1 MPLRGKS
8 RLQQNALAAFVHAI
22 PLALMLFTPS
32 AASGQQPASTPSG
45 IASNAAACHD
55 PAGWNIACLRARYS
69 GPAAAWPAPTIDAG
83 VQWHEWAPV
92 PPVASP
98 PLQWTAA
105 NPGQAELAADVA
117 RPAVVALGQML
128 FFDTRLS
135 RKGEVSCAS
144 CHQPQRAFTDGLPLA
159 VGEDKL
165 MGRRRSTPL
174 YAAPF
179 APRLFW
185 DGRAAS
191 LKEQVMGPLH
201 DPREM
206 NHDAAGAVAR
216 LRENDVY
223 PARFLEAFGDAPAA
237 PSPAAASASP
247 TVVSASSAATA
258 TASAATATASAA
270 TATASAATTPV
281 AQAPGASALTSAI
294 DADRLARALAAY
306 VASLRP
312 EKTRFDDFLA
322 GRADALDD
330 TELLGLHLFRTQA
343 RCMNCHNGPLLTDH
357 QFHNIGLSFYG
368 RRNQDLGR
376 YEATRDPAD
385 LGRFRTPSL
394 RNVAQAGPWMHNGLF
409 PDLRGLLRMY
419 NAGMGREAPPADPP
433 DPHAPRKSAHIKPLD
448 LSPAEIDA
456 LLAFL
461 KTL

>member
-8 RLQQNALAAFVHAI
+8 RLRPNALAAVLHAI
-22 PLALMLFTPS
+22 PLALLLAAPAT
-32 AASGQQPASTPSG
+32 ASGRQPAPMPSG

-55 PAGWNIACLRARYS
+55 PGGWNIACLRARYS
-69 GPAAAWPAPTIDAG
+69 GPAAGWPAPTIDAG
-83 VQWHEWAPV
+83 VHWNEWAPV
-92 PPVASP
+92 PAVASP

-117 RPAVVALGQML
+117 RPAVVTLGQML

-216 LRENDVY
+216 LRQTDMY
-223 PARFLEAFGDAPAA
+223 PARFLEAFGDAPGARA
-237 PSPAAASASP
+237 
-247 TVVSASSAATA
+247 
-258 TASAATATASAA
+258 
-270 TATASAATTPV
+270 PV
-281 AQAPGASALTSAI
+281 ASTPSSAI

-312 EKTRFDDFLA
+312 EKTRFDDFLD

-343 RCMNCHNGPLLTDH
+343 RCMNCHNGSLLTDH

-385 LGRFRTPSL
+385 LGKFRTPSL

-461 KTL
+461 NTL

>member
-1 MPLRGKS
+1 MPFHGKAW
-8 RLQQNALAAFVHAI
+8 RRTRAWTALLYTALGLAVAGEPAGAEAAA
-22 PLALMLFTPS
+22 
-32 AASGQQPASTPSG
+32 QPA
-45 IASNAAACHD
+45 CH
-55 PAGWNIACLRARYS
+55 AGKGWDATCLRALYG
-69 GPAAAWPAPTIDAG
+69 GPSSAWPVPTIDAG
-83 VQWHEWAPV
+83 ITWQEWAPV
-92 PPVASP
+92 PSVSSP

-135 RKGEVSCAS
+135 RKGQVSCAS

-185 DGRAAS
+185 DGRAAT

-216 LRENDVY
+216 LRQNDVY
-223 PARFLEAFGDAPAA
+223 SARFLEAFGGAPV
-237 PSPAAASASP
+237 AAS
-247 TVVSASSAATA
+247 
-258 TASAATATASAA
+258 TASTAS
-270 TATASAATTPV
+270 TA
-281 AQAPGASALTSAI
+281 TSAI
-294 DADRLARALAAY
+294 NADRLARALAAY

-385 LGRFRTPSL
+385 LGKFRTPSL

-419 NAGMGREAPPADPP
+419 NVGMGREAPPADPP
-433 DPHAPRKSAHIKPLD
+433 DPYAPRKSEHIKPLD

>member
-8 RLQQNALAAFVHAI
+8 RLRPNALAAVLHAV
-22 PLALMLFTPS
+22 PLALLLAAPS
-32 AASGQQPASTPSG
+32 TVSGRQPASMPSG
-45 IASNAAACHD
+45 IASNAAACHA

-69 GPAAAWPAPTIDAG
+69 GPVAGWPAPTIDAG
-83 VQWHEWAPV
+83 VQWNEWAPV
-92 PPVASP
+92 PAVASP

-105 NPGQAELAADVA
+105 NLGQAELAADVA
-117 RPAVVALGQML
+117 RPAVVPLGQML

-135 RKGEVSCAS
+135 RKGQVSCAS

-179 APRLFW
+179 APSLFW

-191 LKEQVMGPLH
+191 LKKQVMGPLH

-216 LRENDVY
+216 LRQNDVY
-223 PARFLEAFGDAPAA
+223 SARFLEAFGGATV
-237 PSPAAASASP
+237 AASTTSTP
-247 TVVSASSAATA
+247 STTS
-258 TASAATATASAA
+258 TASAASAA
-270 TATASAATTPV
+270 STA
-281 AQAPGASALTSAI
+281 TSAI

-322 GRADALDD
+322 GRAEALDD

-385 LGRFRTPSL
+385 LGKFRTPSL

-433 DPHAPRKSAHIKPLD
+433 DPYAPRKSEHIKPLD
-448 LSPAEIDA
+448 LSPTEIDA

>member
-69 GPAAAWPAPTIDAG
+69 GPAAAWPTPTIDAG

-206 NHDAAGAVAR
+206 NHDATGAVAR
-216 LRENDVY
+216 LRQTDMY
-223 PARFLEAFGDAPAA
+223 PPRFLEAFGGAPAA
-237 PSPAAASASP
+237 ASPAAASASP
-247 TVVSASSAATA
+247 TVASASSAATS
-258 TASAATATASAA
+258 TASTTAS
-270 TATASAATTPV
+270 TP
-281 AQAPGASALTSAI
+281 ASAI

>member
-1 MPLRGKS
+1 MPLHG
-8 RLQQNALAAFVHAI
+8 NARPRTGALVAFIAAV
-22 PLALMLFTPS
+22 LALPI
-32 AASGQQPASTPSG
+32 AAGQAAPATEPD
-45 IASNAAACHD
+45 APACHTQ
-55 PAGWNIACLRARYS
+55 AGWNLACLRARYA
-69 GPAAAWPAPTIDAG
+69 GPVADWPAPTIDAG
-83 VQWHEWAPV
+83 VRWSEWAPV
-92 PPVASP
+92 PPASSP

-105 NPGQAELAADVA
+105 NAGQAELATDVA
-117 RPAVVALGQML
+117 RPAIVALGQML

-135 RKGEVSCAS
+135 RKGQVSCAS

-191 LKEQVMGPLH
+191 LKEQVMGPLQ

-216 LRENDVY
+216 LRENDMY
-223 PARFLEAFGDAPAA
+223 PARFLEAFGGSLAVS
-237 PSPAAASASP
+237 SPATASASS
-247 TVVSASSAATA
+247 TVASASSAA
-258 TASAATATASAA
+258 AS
-270 TATASAATTPV
+270 TATASAATTTV
-281 AQAPGASALTSAI
+281 AQAPVASTPTSAI

-343 RCMNCHNGPLLTDH
+343 RCMNCHNGPLLSDH

-385 LGRFRTPSL
+385 LGKFRTPSL

-433 DPHAPRKSAHIKPLD
+433 DPYAPRKSEHIKPLD

>member
-8 RLQQNALAAFVHAI
+8 RLRPNVLATVLHAI
-22 PLALMLFTPS
+22 PLALLLATVS
-32 AASGQQPASTPSG
+32 SASGQQPASTPSG
-45 IASNAAACHD
+45 IASGAAACHD

-216 LRENDVY
+216 LRQTDMY
-223 PARFLEAFGDAPAA
+223 PPRFLDAFGGAPAA
-237 PSPAAASASP
+237 ASPAAASASP
-247 TVVSASSAATA
+247 TVASASSAATS
-258 TASAATATASAA
+258 TASTTAS
-270 TATASAATTPV
+270 TP
-281 AQAPGASALTSAI
+281 ASAI

>member
-8 RLQQNALAAFVHAI
+8 RLRQNALAAFLHAI
-22 PLALMLFTPS
+22 PLALVLVTPS
-32 AASGQQPASTPSG
+32 AASGQQRASTPSG

-55 PAGWNIACLRARYS
+55 PAGWDLACLRARYS
-69 GPAAAWPAPTIDAG
+69 APAAFWPAPAIDAG
-83 VQWHEWAPV
+83 VRWNEWAPV
-92 PPVASP
+92 PPVSLP
-98 PLQWTAA
+98 PMQWTAA

-117 RPAVVALGQML
+117 RPAIVALGQML
-128 FFDTRLS
+128 FFDARLS
-135 RKGEVSCAS
+135 RKGQISCAS

-216 LRENDVY
+216 LRETDMY
-223 PARFLEAFGDAPAA
+223 PARFLDAFGGATAA
-237 PSPAAASASP
+237 SSPATASASS
-247 TVVSASSAATA
+247 TVAPASSAAGSTTSA
-258 TASAATATASAA
+258 SAPAPAPASAAMIPT
-270 TATASAATTPV
+270 
-281 AQAPGASALTSAI
+281 AQAPAASTTASAI

-312 EKTRFDDFLA
+312 EKTRFDEFLA

-330 TELLGLHLFRTQA
+330 NELLGLHLFRTQA

-419 NAGMGREAPPADPP
+419 NAGMGRDAPPADPP
-433 DPHAPRKSAHIKPLD
+433 DPYAPRKSEHIKPLD

>member
-1 MPLRGKS
+1 
-8 RLQQNALAAFVHAI
+8 
-22 PLALMLFTPS
+22 
-32 AASGQQPASTPSG
+32 
-45 IASNAAACHD
+45 
-55 PAGWNIACLRARYS
+55 
-69 GPAAAWPAPTIDAG
+69 
-83 VQWHEWAPV
+83 
-92 PPVASP
+92 
-98 PLQWTAA
+98 
-105 NPGQAELAADVA
+105 
-117 RPAVVALGQML
+117 
-128 FFDTRLS
+128 
-135 RKGEVSCAS
+135 
-144 CHQPQRAFTDGLPLA
+144 PQRAFTDGLPLA

-216 LRENDVY
+216 LRQTDMY
-223 PARFLEAFGDAPAA
+223 PKRFLEAFGGAPAA
-237 PSPAAASASP
+237 SPAAASTSP
-247 TVVSASSAATA
+247 TVASASSAATS
-258 TASAATATASAA
+258 TASTTAS
-270 TATASAATTPV
+270 TP
-281 AQAPGASALTSAI
+281 ASAI

-385 LGRFRTPSL
+385 
-394 RNVAQAGPWMHNGLF
+394 
-409 PDLRGLLRMY
+409 
-419 NAGMGREAPPADPP
+419 
-433 DPHAPRKSAHIKPLD
+433 
-448 LSPAEIDA
+448 
-456 LLAFL
+456 
-461 KTL
+461 

>member
-8 RLQQNALAAFVHAI
+8 RLLPNALAAVLHAI
-22 PLALMLFTPS
+22 PLALLL
-32 AASGQQPASTPSG
+32 AAPATASDRQPASMPSG

-55 PAGWNIACLRARYS
+55 PGGWNIACLRVRYS
-69 GPAAAWPAPTIDAG
+69 GPAAGWPAPTIDAG
-83 VQWHEWAPV
+83 VHWNEWAPV
-92 PPVASP
+92 PAVASP

-117 RPAVVALGQML
+117 RPAVVTLGQML

-216 LRENDVY
+216 LRQNDVY
-223 PARFLEAFGDAPAA
+223 SARFLEAFGGAPMAA
-237 PSPAAASASP
+237 P
-247 TVVSASSAATA
+247 TA
-258 TASAATATASAA
+258 
-270 TATASAATTPV
+270 
-281 AQAPGASALTSAI
+281 SAI

>member
-55 PAGWNIACLRARYS
+55 PAGWKIACLRARYS

-117 RPAVVALGQML
+117 RPAVVAVGQML

-179 APRLFW
+179 APWLFW
-185 DGRAAS
+185 DGRASS

-216 LRENDVY
+216 LRESDMY

-237 PSPAAASASP
+237 SSPAPAPASAS
-247 TVVSASSAATA
+247 T
-258 TASAATATASAA
+258 TASAAP
-270 TATASAATTPV
+270 TPM
-281 AQAPGASALTSAI
+281 AQGPVTSTSAI

-312 EKTRFDDFLA
+312 GKTRFDDFLA
-322 GRADALDD
+322 GRVDALDD

-385 LGRFRTPSL
+385 LGKFRTPSL

-419 NAGMGREAPPADPP
+419 NAGIGRETPPADPP
-433 DPHAPRKSAHIKPLD
+433 DPYAPRKSEHIKPLD

>member
-1 MPLRGKS
+1 MPLRGS
-8 RLQQNALAAFVHAI
+8 ARPRTGALAVLLGAFLFSASLLCAAL
-22 PLALMLFTPS
+22 PGAARPGAALTLA
-32 AASGQQPASTPSG
+32 
-45 IASNAAACHD
+45 NAATAAGQADPATVPDAPVCHTQ
-55 PAGWNIACLRARYS
+55 AGWNLACLRAHYA
-69 GPAAAWPAPTIDAG
+69 GPATDWPAPTIDTG
-83 VQWHEWAPV
+83 VRWTEWAPV
-92 PPVASP
+92 PPASSP

-105 NPGQAELAADVA
+105 NAGQAELAADVA
-117 RPAVVALGQML
+117 RPAVVTLGQML

-135 RKGEVSCAS
+135 RKGQVSCAS

-185 DGRAAS
+185 DGRAAN

-223 PARFLEAFGDAPAA
+223 PARFLKAFGGASVVASTTPTT
-237 PSPAAASASP
+237 PS
-247 TVVSASSAATA
+247 TTAATA
-258 TASAATATASAA
+258 S
-270 TATASAATTPV
+270 PV
-281 AQAPGASALTSAI
+281 

-322 GRADALDD
+322 GRHEALDD

-343 RCMNCHNGPLLTDH
+343 RCMNCHNGPLLTDQ

-376 YEATRDPAD
+376 YEATHDAAD
-385 LGRFRTPSL
+385 LGKFRTPSL

-419 NAGMGREAPPADPP
+419 NAGMGREAPPANPP
-433 DPHAPRKSAHIKPLD
+433 DPYAPRKSEHIKPLD

>member
-1 MPLRGKS
+1 MPFDGKARRRTS
-8 RLQQNALAAFVHAI
+8 VRAVLLYTALALSAAA
-22 PLALMLFTPS
+22 LAVAGEPVAADPS
-32 AASGQQPASTPSG
+32 AQPA
-45 IASNAAACHD
+45 CHT
-55 PAGWNIACLRARYS
+55 ANGWDATCLRTLYGAPSR
-69 GPAAAWPAPTIDAG
+69 AWPAPTIDAG
-83 VQWHEWAPV
+83 IDWHEWAPV
-92 PPVASP
+92 PAVSSP

-135 RKGEVSCAS
+135 RKGQVSCAS

-179 APRLFW
+179 APSLFW
-185 DGRAAS
+185 DGRAAT

-216 LRENDVY
+216 LRQNDVY
-223 PARFLEAFGDAPAA
+223 SARFLEAFGGAPV
-237 PSPAAASASP
+237 AASTPSTP
-247 TVVSASSAATA
+247 STTSTAATA
-258 TASAATATASAA
+258 STA
-270 TATASAATTPV
+270 
-281 AQAPGASALTSAI
+281 TSAI

-385 LGRFRTPSL
+385 LGKFRTPSL

-419 NAGMGREAPPADPP
+419 NVGMGREAPPSDPP
-433 DPHAPRKSAHIKPLD
+433 DPYAPRKSEHIKPLD

>member
-8 RLQQNALAAFVHAI
+8 RLRPNALAAVLHAI
-22 PLALMLFTPS
+22 PLALLLAAPS
-32 AASGQQPASTPSG
+32 TASDRQPASMPSG

-55 PAGWNIACLRARYS
+55 PGGWNIACLRARYS
-69 GPAAAWPAPTIDAG
+69 GPAAGWPAPTLDAG
-83 VQWHEWAPV
+83 VHWNEWAPV
-92 PPVASP
+92 PSFASP

-135 RKGEVSCAS
+135 RKGQVSCAS
-144 CHQPQRAFTDGLPLA
+144 CHQPQRAFTDGQPLA

-179 APRLFW
+179 APKLFW
-185 DGRAAS
+185 DGRAAT

-216 LRENDVY
+216 LRQTDMY

-237 PSPAAASASP
+237 QA
-247 TVVSASSAATA
+247 
-258 TASAATATASAA
+258 
-270 TATASAATTPV
+270 PV
-281 AQAPGASALTSAI
+281 ASTPASTI

-394 RNVAQAGPWMHNGLF
+394 RNVAHAGPWMHNGLF

-433 DPHAPRKSAHIKPLD
+433 DPYAPRKSAHIKPLD

>member
-258 TASAATATASAA
+258 TASAAT
-270 TATASAATTPV
+270 TPV

-294 DADRLARALAAY
+294 DADRLPRALAAH

>member
-8 RLQQNALAAFVHAI
+8 RLRPNALAAVLHAI
-22 PLALMLFTPS
+22 PLALLLAAPS
-32 AASGQQPASTPSG
+32 TVSGRQPASMPSG
-45 IASNAAACHD
+45 IASNAAACHA

-69 GPAAAWPAPTIDAG
+69 GPVAGWPAPTIDAG
-83 VQWHEWAPV
+83 VQWNEWAPV
-92 PPVASP
+92 PAVASP

-105 NPGQAELAADVA
+105 NLGQAELAADVA

-144 CHQPQRAFTDGLPLA
+144 CHQPLRAFTDGLPLA

-179 APRLFW
+179 APSLFW

-191 LKEQVMGPLH
+191 LKKQVMGPLH

-216 LRENDVY
+216 LRQNDVY
-223 PARFLEAFGDAPAA
+223 SAHFLEAFGGATV
-237 PSPAAASASP
+237 AASTTSTP
-247 TVVSASSAATA
+247 STTS
-258 TASAATATASAA
+258 TASAASAASAA
-270 TATASAATTPV
+270 STASTA
-281 AQAPGASALTSAI
+281 TSAI

-322 GRADALDD
+322 GRAEALDD

-376 YEATRDPAD
+376 YEVTRDPAD
-385 LGRFRTPSL
+385 LGKFRTPSL

-433 DPHAPRKSAHIKPLD
+433 DPYAPRKSEHIKPLD

>member
-8 RLQQNALAAFVHAI
+8 RLRPNALAAVLHAI
-22 PLALMLFTPS
+22 PLALLLAAPS
-32 AASGQQPASTPSG
+32 NASDRQPASMPSG
-45 IASNAAACHD
+45 IASNAAACRD

-92 PPVASP
+92 PSVASP
-98 PLQWTAA
+98 PMQWTAA
-105 NPGQAELAADVA
+105 NSGQAELAADVA

-165 MGRRRSTPL
+165 MGRRRSMPL

-270 TATASAATTPV
+270 TTPV
-281 AQAPGASALTSAI
+281 AQAPGASTPASAI

>member
-8 RLQQNALAAFVHAI
+8 RLRPNALAAVLHAI
-22 PLALMLFTPS
+22 PLALLLVVPS
-32 AASGQQPASTPSG
+32 TVSGRQPASMPSG
-45 IASNAAACHD
+45 IASNAAACHA

-69 GPAAAWPAPTIDAG
+69 GPVAGWPAPTIDAG
-83 VQWHEWAPV
+83 VQWNEWAPV
-92 PPVASP
+92 PAVASP

-105 NPGQAELAADVA
+105 NLGQAELAADVA

-191 LKEQVMGPLH
+191 LKEQVTGPLH

-216 LRENDVY
+216 LRETDMY
-223 PARFLEAFGDAPAA
+223 PARFLEAFGGAPAA
-237 PSPAAASASP
+237 QASVAS
-247 TVVSASSAATA
+247 
-258 TASAATATASAA
+258 
-270 TATASAATTPV
+270 TP
-281 AQAPGASALTSAI
+281 TSAI

-312 EKTRFDDFLA
+312 EKTRFDDVLA

-376 YEATRDPAD
+376 YEVTRDPAD
-385 LGRFRTPSL
+385 LGKFRTPSL

-433 DPHAPRKSAHIKPLD
+433 DPYAPRKSEHIKPLD

-461 KTL
+461 KIL